1 MRAAL
6 TETVAEGVQMVCD
19 IRRVAYRQVNR
30 PVRYARVVAEEHKP
44 LTLEEVDAMSP
55 SERAAVLDAHYARPG
70 VIITD
75 LDELPPKIRARAVAT
90 AERIAHDRART
101 E

>member
-1 MRAAL
+1 M
-6 TETVAEGVQMVCD
+6 AEK
-19 IRRVAYRQVNR
+19 
-30 PVRYARVVAEEHKP
+30 HKP

-75 LDELPPKIRARAVAT
+75 LDQLPPKIRARAVAT
-90 AERIAHDRART
+90 AEQIAHDRAKI